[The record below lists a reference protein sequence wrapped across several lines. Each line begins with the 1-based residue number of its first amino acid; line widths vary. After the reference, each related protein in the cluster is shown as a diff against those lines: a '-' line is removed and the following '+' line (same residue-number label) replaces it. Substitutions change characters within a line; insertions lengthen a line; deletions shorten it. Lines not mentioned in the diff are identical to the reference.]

1 MDCKTVHENILALTE
16 GALPEDLQRSILE
29 HTRICGSCTRL
40 AEGFKSVESIIASE
54 RETAPN
60 PFTKTRILQ
69 HIETTLDERQHMKL
83 PQFKRVLQPVLITLS
98 LFVALFIGFIL
109 GKQANTPTNAG
120 RVVQAPVE
128 NLKSDLFIQ
137 HFIDED
143 KTLFDSK

>member
-1 MDCKTVHENILALTE
+1 MDCETVHENILALTE
-16 GALPEDLQRSILE
+16 GALPEDLHRKILE
-29 HTRICGSCTRL
+29 HISICGTCARL
-40 AEGFKSVESIIASE
+40 AEGFKSVESIIVNE
-54 RETAPN
+54 RAMAPN

-69 HIETTLDERQHMKL
+69 HIETTLDERQHMRL
-83 PQFKRVLQPVLITLS
+83 PQFKRIIQPVIITLS

-120 RVVQAPVE
+120 PMVQAPVE

-143 KTLFDSK
+143 KTLFNSK